1 MEVFLNGES
10 IEEEDIQITKATY
23 EDYLDDHVDAVSM
36 TIQDS
41 NHVLDYQ
48 KGDRVR
54 IKNDLID
61 SGTMFVSKISNTDD
75 VYSLRCTATP
85 ITFLSEMTY
94 SREDITL
101 SEIATEIE
109 QELGIKVHMD
119 FENDYVY
126 SELHRIRQKP
136 LSYFSNI
143 LHMEGMGM
151 KVYNNTIYAFSIRD
165 YETKNIDDS
174 YTKSDFLY
182 APSFATSD
190 VNNILEIENRYQKG
204 KDLIYSIVSDQ
215 GAGKKIGCNI
225 VCDDIAQSERFTR
238 NIIRRSNR
246 KEYAGSGCM
255 EMQSF
260 RPGSLFEYIS
270 NDLFSGNYIIC
281 KVIHDFVNEQQ
292 NLFFWRITDD

>member
-1 MEVFLNGES
+1 
-10 IEEEDIQITKATY
+10 
-23 EDYLDDHVDAVSM
+23 
-36 TIQDS
+36 
-41 NHVLDYQ
+41 
-48 KGDRVR
+48 
-54 IKNDLID
+54 
-61 SGTMFVSKISNTDD
+61 
-75 VYSLRCTATP
+75 
-85 ITFLSEMTY
+85 
-94 SREDITL
+94 
-101 SEIATEIE
+101 
-109 QELGIKVHMD
+109 MD

-190 VNNILEIENRYQKG
+190 VNNILEIENHYQKG

-270 NDLFSGNYIIC
+270 NDLFSGNYIIY

>member
-23 EDYLDDHVDAVSM
+23 EDYLDDHVDAVSL

-41 NHVLDYQ
+41 SHVLDYQ

-101 SEIATEIE
+101 SEIAAEIE

-165 YETKNIDDS
+165 YETNNIDDS

-215 GAGKKIGCNI
+215 GAGKKNEYNI

-246 KEYAGSGCM
+246 KEYAGFGCM

-270 NDLFSGNYIIC
+270 DDLFSGNYIIY

-292 NLFFWRITDD
+292 NLFFWRISDD

>member
-1 MEVFLNGES
+1 
-10 IEEEDIQITKATY
+10 
-23 EDYLDDHVDAVSM
+23 
-36 TIQDS
+36 
-41 NHVLDYQ
+41 
-48 KGDRVR
+48 
-54 IKNDLID
+54 
-61 SGTMFVSKISNTDD
+61 
-75 VYSLRCTATP
+75 
-85 ITFLSEMTY
+85 
-94 SREDITL
+94 
-101 SEIATEIE
+101 
-109 QELGIKVHMD
+109 
-119 FENDYVY
+119 
-126 SELHRIRQKP
+126 
-136 LSYFSNI
+136 
-143 LHMEGMGM
+143 M

-165 YETKNIDDS
+165 YETKNIDNS

-260 RPGSLFEYIS
+260 RPGSIFEYIS
-270 NDLFSGNYIIC
+270 SDLFSGNYIIY

>member
-10 IEEEDIQITKATY
+10 IDEENIQIMKATY

-41 NHVLDYQ
+41 SHVLDYQ
-48 KGDRVR
+48 KGDRLR

-85 ITFLSEMTY
+85 ITFLNEKTY
-94 SREDITL
+94 SREDIAL

-165 YETKNIDDS
+165 YETKNIDNS

-260 RPGSLFEYIS
+260 RPGSIFEYIS
-270 NDLFSGNYIIC
+270 SDLFSGNYIIY

>member
-23 EDYLDDHVDAVSM
+23 EDYLDDHVDAVSL

-41 NHVLDYQ
+41 SHVLEYQ

-101 SEIATEIE
+101 SEIAAEIE

-215 GAGKKIGCNI
+215 RAGKKIGCNI

-246 KEYAGSGCM
+246 KEYAGFGCM

-270 NDLFSGNYIIC
+270 DDLFSGNYIIY

-292 NLFFWRITDD
+292 NLFFWRISDD

>member
-1 MEVFLNGES
+1 MELFLNGES

-23 EDYLDDHVDAVSM
+23 EDYLDDHVDAVSL

-41 NHVLDYQ
+41 SHVLDYQ

-61 SGTMFVSKISNTDD
+61 SGIMFVSKISNTDD

-94 SREDITL
+94 SREGITL

-215 GAGKKIGCNI
+215 EAGKKIGCNI

-270 NDLFSGNYIIC
+270 DDLFSGNYIIY

-292 NLFFWRITDD
+292 NLFFWRI

>member
-190 VNNILEIENRYQKG
+190 VNNILEIENHYQKG

-270 NDLFSGNYIIC
+270 NDLFSGNYIIY

>member
-1 MEVFLNGES
+1 
-10 IEEEDIQITKATY
+10 
-23 EDYLDDHVDAVSM
+23 M

-190 VNNILEIENRYQKG
+190 VNNILEIENHYQKG

-270 NDLFSGNYIIC
+270 NDLFSGNYIIY

>member
-1 MEVFLNGES
+1 MEVLLNGES

-41 NHVLDYQ
+41 SHVLDYQ

-270 NDLFSGNYIIC
+270 DDLFSGNYIIY

>member
-270 NDLFSGNYIIC
+270 NDLFSGNYIIY